1 MDKNILE
8 MGVKAYGAAR
18 RAQTPLRVIVELY
31 DATLCAVAHAKA
43 ACLED
48 DFEREFKAVERAS
61 GILQGLD
68 GALNQTD
75 PKAKPIAEVLRAYY
89 KTTIVQ
95 LHRAK
100 QAKSPDSELRYGSVQ
115 RQVLAMREAFAA
127 IAGVPSL
134 LPQGREKTA

>member
-1 MDKNILE
+1 MTGNIHE
-8 MGVKAYGAAR
+8 MGAKAYGAAR
-18 RAQTPLRVIVELY
+18 RTQTPLRIIVELY
-31 DATLCAVAHAKA
+31 DSVLCAVAHAKA
-43 ACLED
+43 ACLQD
-48 DFEREFKAVERAS
+48 DFEGEFNAIIAATK
-61 GILQGLD
+61 ILQGLD

-75 PKAKPIAEVLRAYY
+75 PKARPIAEMLHDYY

-100 QAKSPDSELRYGSVQ
+100 QAKSPESELRYGSVQ

-134 LPQGREKTA
+134 VVEAAEKSA

>member
-1 MDKNILE
+1 MDKNILR

-31 DATLCAVAHAKA
+31 DSVLCSVAHAKA

-48 DFEREFKAVERAS
+48 NFENELTAVVRAAN
-61 GILQGLD
+61 ILQGLD
-68 GALNQTD
+68 GALNQQD
-75 PKAKPIAEVLRAYY
+75 AKAKPVADVLHAYY

-100 QAKSPDSELRYGSVQ
+100 QAKSPDSELRYSSVQ

-134 LPQGREKTA
+134 MPQKEEKTA